1 MNRSSKLASVM
12 VRLVVCLIILI
23 ISNIISV
30 IFMIYSYNKNFKAG
44 DNYKATVVDISRHS
58 EREVTSYDED
68 GDSDTTTYI
77 TYKVNV
83 IINKT
88 QESKTIY
95 QELDSKF
102 ANHVVKPG
110 ATIGVTMKNTDKT
123 KIMEPVF
130 LDTVDN
136 CLTALIIIVIASVLT
151 IIQPL
156 FEGRFKYLSV
166 VNIWVITWVIVV
178 VICMLY
184 EMLSTNHIII
194 LNNLTIRMIH

>member
-1 MNRSSKLASVM
+1 MYRLLFYKKIVYKF
-12 VRLVVCLIILI
+12 VRILL
-23 ISNIISV
+23 
-30 IFMIYSYNKNFKAG
+30 YNKNFKAG
-44 DNYKATVVDISRHS
+44 DNYKAAVVDISKHS

-95 QELDSKF
+95 QELNSKF

-110 ATIGVTMKNTDKT
+110 ATIGVTMKNTGKT
-123 KIMEPVF
+123 KIMEPIF

-151 IIQPL
+151 VIQPL

-166 VNIWVITWVIVV
+166 ANIWVITWVIVV

-184 EMLSTNHIII
+184 EMLSANHIII
-194 LNNLTIRMIH
+194 LNNIKPVFTITCVSYR